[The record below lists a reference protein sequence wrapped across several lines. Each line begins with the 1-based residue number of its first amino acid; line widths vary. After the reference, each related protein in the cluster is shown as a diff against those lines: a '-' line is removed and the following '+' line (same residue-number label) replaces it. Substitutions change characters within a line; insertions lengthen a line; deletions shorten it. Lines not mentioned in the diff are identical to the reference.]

1 MIFNPY
7 LTQRLREERVKDAL
21 RNAEQARL
29 IRAAKGAGAA
39 NQPAFHRLLLKIRN
53 LGLPLIS
60 THRIEPDL
68 PVLQQR

>member
-1 MIFNPY
+1 MMFNPY

-21 RNAEQARL
+21 RNAEQVRL

-39 NQPAFHRLLLKIRN
+39 NQPGLHRLLLRIRN